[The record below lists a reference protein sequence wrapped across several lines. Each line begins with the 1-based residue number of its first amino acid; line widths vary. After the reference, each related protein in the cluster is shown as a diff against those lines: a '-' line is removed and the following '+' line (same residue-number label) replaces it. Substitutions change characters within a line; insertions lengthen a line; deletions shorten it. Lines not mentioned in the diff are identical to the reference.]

1 MIVVLYPHHNSPSC
15 SVLILTNFVRIAA
28 ESLQILDVLNAD
40 KIVIEEQALRFLSAK
55 FGLASGEEVAQLRE
69 ELQGEF
75 EHQQLVETLEALKLA
90 LADEGEVEGEAAREE
105 EGVVDVEPLDE
116 PDAQEE

>member
-1 MIVVLYPHHNSPSC
+1 M
-15 SVLILTNFVRIAA
+15 
-28 ESLQILDVLNAD
+28 LNAD

-75 EHQQLVETLEALKLA
+75 EHQQLAEALEALSLA
-90 LADEGEVEGEAAREE
+90 LAGEGGVDGGAARDE
-105 EGVVDVEPLDE
+105 EGVVDVQPSRPDE
-116 PDAQEE
+116 PGAQ

>member
-1 MIVVLYPHHNSPSC
+1 MLVVYCYLLQRSHFHKC
-15 SVLILTNFVRIAA
+15 VRIAA

-75 EHQQLVETLEALKLA
+75 EHQQIVETLEALRLA
-90 LADEGEVEGEAAREE
+90 LAGKGEVEGEAAREE
-105 EGVVDVEPLDE
+105 EGVVDVQPLDE
-116 PDAQEE
+116 PDAQEG